1 MATRPGSVTFV
12 AVLTYING
20 VLDVIG
26 GVALLIAREQVAGGG
41 NSAAIT
47 TSAIVSILLGIVT
60 VVVARG
66 LLRGSPV
73 SRVLVAVVMVI
84 DILNG
89 VLLLFTSQVVTGVI
103 QILWSILIVAL
114 LFTRRA
120 NAFFTGR

>member
-1 MATRPGSVTFV
+1 MAKRPGSVTFV

-20 VLDVIG
+20 ILDVIG
-26 GVALLIAREQVAGGG
+26 GVALLVARDQVAGGG

-47 TSAIVSILLGIVT
+47 TSAIVSILLGVVT

-66 LLRGSPV
+66 LLSGSSV
-73 SRVLVAVVMVI
+73 SRALVAIVMVI